1 MTDQQYDIVVLGG
14 GPGGYTAAIRG
25 AQLGMNVALV
35 EREHLGGVCLNWGC
49 IPTKSLLHTADVL
62 REIKHAEA
70 LGLDVTNNG
79 FDLER
84 LVGRSRTVAGQLSKG
99 VAGLMRKNGVTV
111 VDNHGRLDG
120 PNRVTTGSGTL
131 TAEHIIIATG
141 ARAKDLPHIKADGEL
156 VWTAREAMTPTR
168 LPERLLVIG
177 AGAIGVEFAS
187 FYATLGSAVTLVEV
201 LPQILPSEDQEIAA
215 VVQQSFEGDGISVH
229 VDTGV
234 TALERNGQVLRAV
247 LASESANSEE
257 EFDAAILSVGVTG
270 NVEDIGLDTTQAS
283 CDRGFIETDGF
294 MQTGEPGLYAIG
306 DVAGPPCLAH
316 KASHEGIIAVE
327 HIADESPHPLE
338 KSRIPGCTY
347 SHPQVASVGLTEAA
361 AREAGI
367 NPRIGRFPL
376 MANGKAVALGDTT
389 GLVKTLFD
397 RDRGELL
404 GAHMVGPGVTELIQG
419 FVVAM
424 GLESTEA
431 ELMATVFPHPT
442 LSEAMHESV
451 LAAYD
456 RTLNL

>member
-1 MTDQQYDIVVLGG
+1 MTDQHFDIIVLGG

-25 AQLGMNVALV
+25 AQLGLNIALV

-70 LGLDVTNNG
+70 LGLDITNNG

-111 VDNHGRLDG
+111 VDDHGRLDG
-120 PNRVTTGSGTL
+120 PNTVVTGSGTL
-131 TAEHIIIATG
+131 TAEHVIIATG

-156 VWTAREAMTPTR
+156 IWTAREAMTPSR
-168 LPERLLVIG
+168 LPSRLLVIG

-187 FYATLGSAVTLVEV
+187 FYATLGSKVTLVEV
-201 LPQILPSEDQEIAA
+201 LPQVLPTEDQDIAA
-215 VVQQSFEGDGISVH
+215 IVQQSFEGDGIDVH
-229 VDTGV
+229 VGTRV
-234 TALERNGQVLRAV
+234 TALERKADALTAV
-247 LASESANSEE
+247 LASDSGESAH

-270 NVEDIGLDTTQAS
+270 NVEEIGLDTTRAGI
-283 CDRGFIETDGF
+283 DRGFIETDGF
-294 MQTGEPGLYAIG
+294 MQTAEAGLYAIG

-327 HIADESPHPLE
+327 HIADEGPHPLA
-338 KSRIPGCTY
+338 KSLIPGCTY

-361 AREAGI
+361 ARESGK

-397 RDRGELL
+397 RDTGELL

-419 FVVAM
+419 FCGGHGIGVD
-424 GLESTEA
+424 GG
-431 ELMATVFPHPT
+431 
-442 LSEAMHESV
+442 
-451 LAAYD
+451 
-456 RTLNL
+456 

>member
-79 FDLER
+79 FNLER
-84 LVGRSRTVAGQLSKG
+84 VVGRSRRVAGQLSKG

-111 VDNHGRLDG
+111 VDDHGRLNG
-120 PNRVTTGSGTL
+120 PNSVATGSGTL
-131 TAEHIIIATG
+131 AAEHVIIATG
-141 ARAKDLPHIKADGEL
+141 ARAKDLPHIKADGEM
-156 VWTAREAMTPTR
+156 VWSAREAMTPNR

-187 FYATLGSAVTLVEV
+187 FYATLGSTVTLVEV

-215 VVQQSFEGDGISVH
+215 VVQQSFESDGITVH
-229 VDTGV
+229 VGTGV
-234 TALERNGQVLRAV
+234 SALEHKGDVLRAA
-247 LASESANSEE
+247 LASESAETE
-257 EFDAAILSVGVTG
+257 GEFDAAILSVGVTG

-338 KSRIPGCTY
+338 KSQIPGCTY

-361 AREAGI
+361 ARDSGKD
-367 NPRIGRFPL
+367 PRVGRFPL

-397 RDRGELL
+397 RDTGELL

>member
-1 MTDQQYDIVVLGG
+1 MSDQRFDIIILGG

-25 AQLGMNVALV
+25 AQLGLNVALV

-62 REIKHAEA
+62 REVKHADA
-70 LGLDVTNNG
+70 LGLDITSNG

-84 LVGRSRTVAGQLSKG
+84 VVGRSRTVAGQLSKG
-99 VAGLMRKNGVTV
+99 VAGLMRKNRVTV
-111 VDNHGRLDG
+111 VDDHGRLDG
-120 PNRVTTGSGTL
+120 PNTVVTGSGTL
-131 TAEHIIIATG
+131 TAEHVVIATG

-156 VWTAREAMTPTR
+156 IWTSREAMTPSR
-168 LPERLLVIG
+168 LPARLLVIG

-187 FYATLGSAVTLVEV
+187 FYSTLGSDVTLVEV
-201 LPQILPSEDQEIAA
+201 LPQVLPTEDHDIAEI
-215 VVQQSFEGDGISVH
+215 VHQSFEGEGINVH
-229 VDTGV
+229 VGTRV
-234 TALERNGQVLRAV
+234 TALEHKADALTAV
-247 LASESANSEE
+247 LASDSGESAN

-270 NVEDIGLDTTQAS
+270 NVEEIGLEATRVVV
-283 CDRGFIETDGF
+283 DRGFIKTDQF
-294 MQTGEPGLYAIG
+294 TQTAEPGLYAIG

-316 KASHEGIIAVE
+316 KASHEGVVAVE
-327 HIADESPHPLE
+327 HIADEGPHPLD
-338 KSRIPGCTY
+338 KSLIPGCTY

-361 AREAGI
+361 ARESGK
-367 NPRIGRFPL
+367 NVRVGRFPL
-376 MANGKAVALGDTT
+376 LANGKAVALGDTT

-397 RDRGELL
+397 RDTGELL